1 MKDELETIKRELEII
16 KRKLEL
22 LDIINDTTNTL
33 DYEILAKLER
43 GFFFRRSEVEGL
55 YDKEILDKY
64 KYEAERV

>member
-1 MKDELETIKRELEII
+1 MKSEELDELEII

-22 LDIINDTTNTL
+22 LDIINDTTNYL
-33 DYEILAKLER
+33 DYEILAKLKR

>member
-1 MKDELETIKRELEII
+1 MDELEAIKRELEII

-33 DYEILAKLER
+33 DYEILAKLETPR
-43 GFFFRRSEVEGL
+43 YFRRSEVEGL